1 MLIRRILPRTSTLLK
16 IATFLLIGRLHISV
30 NVKNDKEIDKF
41 QKYIYIFFFLILI
54 WYFSITPSV
63 FIFNTLH

>member
-41 QKYIYIFFFLILI
+41 QKYIYIFFS
-54 WYFSITPSV
+54 YFDLV
-63 FIFNTLH
+63 FFYNP